1 MYFSTLTEVPIV
13 EGLLG
18 AGMGKGPALAIL
30 LAGPALSL
38 PNMLVIRTL
47 LGTQK
52 TLVLHAGCGH
62 GHNQRLSLWPTDVRT
77 TMKLT
82 VYGSGCAKCQQ
93 LIANTEAAA
102 RRLGLEYQ
110 LEKVTDVNA
119 IIDAGIMRTPAL
131 AVDDD
136 ILIEG
141 KVPSSDELQQLLG

>member
-1 MYFSTLTEVPIV
+1 M
-13 EGLLG
+13 
-18 AGMGKGPALAIL
+18 
-30 LAGPALSL
+30 
-38 PNMLVIRTL
+38 
-47 LGTQK
+47 
-52 TLVLHAGCGH
+52 
-62 GHNQRLSLWPTDVRT
+62 
-77 TMKLT
+77 
-82 VYGSGCAKCQQ
+82 
-93 LIANTEAAA
+93 A